1 MGMAHLRITEGCCI
15 GPFGMNWTASEFD
28 LQGQEDDTSEEFS
41 VLRRVHLS
49 SIPRREILNKENLL
63 EPGPWNGKP
72 HNNRKVAVLSRPQQP
87 SFECEASFSIF
98 VEINYPVKLLRHF
111 WKNSKF
117 WHIWWV
123 NMWKGKP
130 EKDTVLFFFCI
141 WTDMAYS
148 RILYYINSAVNY
160 AFFTV
165 KPHFKYYL

>member
-1 MGMAHLRITEGCCI
+1 M
-15 GPFGMNWTASEFD
+15 
-28 LQGQEDDTSEEFS
+28 QGQEDDTTAEFS
-41 VLRRVHLS
+41 VLRRVNLS

-98 VEINYPVKLLRHF
+98 VEINYPVKPIRHF

-117 WHIWWV
+117 WPIRWV
-123 NMWKGKP
+123 NMLKGKP
-130 EKDTVLFFFCI
+130 EKDTEKD
-141 WTDMAYS
+141 TDMAYS
-148 RILYYINSAVNY
+148 RILYYINSAVNC

-165 KPHFKYYL
+165 KPHFIYYL